1 MDQKLTDWVRDSR
14 PIGAPAQPN
23 TFPEAYL
30 ILLIVA
36 VAYAQ
41 AAWTLLG

>member
-1 MDQKLTDWVRDSR
+1 MDQQLTDWMLDSR
-14 PIGAPAQPN
+14 PLSAPSQPS
-23 TFPEAYL
+23 TYPEAYL

-41 AAWTLLG
+41 AAWALLG